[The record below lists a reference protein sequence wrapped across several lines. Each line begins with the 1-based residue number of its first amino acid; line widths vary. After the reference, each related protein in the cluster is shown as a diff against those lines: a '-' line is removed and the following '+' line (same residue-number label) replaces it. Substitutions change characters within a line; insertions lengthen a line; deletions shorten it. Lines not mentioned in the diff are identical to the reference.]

1 MTYKVG
7 DEISDEVV
15 QYRPKGRGN
24 KGTAVTNR
32 YKHALR
38 KVQSANGRWIVIG
51 VSPMQDIT
59 SANALRTDCT
69 NLKEL
74 NLEMDFKTATR
85 NGYRYLVARST
96 KMTKQEEE

>member
-15 QYRPKGRGN
+15 QYRPTGRGN

-32 YKHALR
+32 YKLR
-38 KVQSANGRWIVIG
+38 KVQTSNGRWIVIG
-51 VSPMQDIT
+51 VSPVDDVT
-59 SANALRTDCT
+59 GANKLRTDCT

-74 NLEMDFKTATR
+74 NLEIEFKTATR

-96 KMTKQEEE
+96 KLTKQEEE